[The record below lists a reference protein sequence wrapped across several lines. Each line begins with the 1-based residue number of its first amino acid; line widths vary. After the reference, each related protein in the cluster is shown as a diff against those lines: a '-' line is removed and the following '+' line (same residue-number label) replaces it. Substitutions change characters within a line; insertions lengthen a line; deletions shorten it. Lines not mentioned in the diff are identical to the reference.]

1 MFEFFYNLAGL
12 NSQIFLTINHA
23 TNTSILPRVL
33 QLISWPFGIDK
44 FAACYV
50 VLAVYFLF
58 KIKKLDSNI
67 QTSGFWSIFIKMTQV
82 GITYA
87 CFGFIYA
94 ALKFSINLP
103 RPFCSLPAGSFSTII
118 NTANERCLSSFP
130 SAHTGLAVLV
140 SYFLWPYLRTS
151 GKVTAVAIILLV
163 GISRMTLAMH
173 YPSDIIYSFF
183 IAFFVIM
190 IGKVIYR
197 IFENNMIKKVGEI
210 IIIRFLKIN

>member
-23 TNTSILPRVL
+23 TNISILPRVL
-33 QLISWPFGIDK
+33 QLISWFFGIDK
-44 FAACYV
+44 FAIYYIL
-50 VLAVYFLF
+50 LAVYLIF
-58 KIKKLDSNI
+58 KFRKLDSDSQVI
-67 QTSGFWSIFIKMTQV
+67 TFWLIFNKMTFV

-87 CFGFIYA
+87 IFGFIYA

-103 RPFCSLPAGSFSTII
+103 RPFCSLPVGSFHTII

-130 SAHTGLAVLV
+130 SAHTGLAVIIT
-140 SYFLWPYLRTS
+140 YFLWSYLRTS
-151 GKVTAVAIILLV
+151 GKLTAIAIVLLV

-183 IAFFVIM
+183 IAFLVIM
-190 IGKVIYR
+190 IGRVVYIHHYSSPFASK
-197 IFENNMIKKVGEI
+197 
-210 IIIRFLKIN
+210 